1 MYLYLIFYI
10 LYKNRLKVEKLNAM
24 AKLHTHYITNTKKEL
39 KYAYAGLS
47 ETDFQTSVQEAFSD
61 ANTSNGLD
69 ENENEDDFFDDD
81 GDDDNENW
89 VNINDVELKKLLN
102 IEVNVV
108 IDTHPIPVI
117 NHGSNVFNIEA
128 AVDKVL
134 GTDT

>member
-1 MYLYLIFYI
+1 M
-10 LYKNRLKVEKLNAM
+10 
-24 AKLHTHYITNTKKEL
+24 
-39 KYAYAGLS
+39 S

>member
-61 ANTSNGLD
+61 ANASDGLD
-69 ENENEDDFFDDD
+69 EDEDKDDFFDDD
-81 GDDDNENW
+81 GDDDNNNEEDNRTPSQRDTEIENW
-89 VNINDVELKKLLN
+89 VNINDAELKNYL
-102 IEVNVV
+102 I
-108 IDTHPIPVI
+108 
-117 NHGSNVFNIEA
+117 
-128 AVDKVL
+128 
-134 GTDT
+134 

>member
-1 MYLYLIFYI
+1 
-10 LYKNRLKVEKLNAM
+10 M

-39 KYAYAGLS
+39 KYAYVGLS

-61 ANTSNGLD
+61 ANASDGLD
-69 ENENEDDFFDDD
+69 EDEDEDVFFDDD
-81 GDDDNENW
+81 SDDDNDNEGDDRDSNTPSQRDTEIENW
-89 VNINDVELKKLLN
+89 VDINDAELKKLLN

-108 IDTHPIPVI
+108 IDTLPIPVI
-117 NHGSNVFNIEA
+117 NHGSNEFDIEA